1 MATTTAKKTAT
12 KKTATTKATAATPT
26 TEAAKR
32 KAAAQKAAATRKRNQ
47 AAEAR
52 KREAAAQKAAAT
64 RKRNEAAAQRAKVS
78 PERAPIVEREPR
90 ILAEDAS
97 FAAAGLA
104 VDAVSVVRH
113 ASAKIDELRAE
124 VKKAA
129 GDPAAAFKS
138 LSETA
143 PATVTRTVGDVRGRL
158 VAELESAIAVFEKTF
173 DAKAIEGRKLVES
186 LKSDD
191 RIAKLLDQTSSTR
204 SQVKAA
210 VTSVTKTVD
219 VALGAGRKQAE
230 TATSQVKGAT
240 TSVTKTVDVAVE
252 AGRKQAETA
261 KSQVKAAATSV
272 RKSAEAVPGAVE
284 GLEAEVEKA
293 S

>member
-1 MATTTAKKTAT
+1 MATTTKKTAT
-12 KKTATTKATAATPT
+12 KKATAKTSSTPT
-26 TEAAKR
+26 AEAAKR
-32 KAAAQKAAATRKRNQ
+32 KAAAQKAAATRKRN
-47 AAEAR
+47 
-52 KREAAAQKAAAT
+52 AAAAK
-64 RKRNEAAAQRAKVS
+64 RAKVS
-78 PERAPIVEREPR
+78 PERAPIAEREPR

-124 VKKAA
+124 VRKAA
-129 GDPAAAFKS
+129 GDPAATFKS

-158 VAELESAIAVFEKTF
+158 VAELESAIAGFERTF
-173 DAKAIEGRKLVES
+173 DAKASEGRELVES
-186 LKSDD
+186 LKNDD

-204 SQVKAA
+204 SQVKSAL
-210 VTSVTKTVD
+210 TSVTRTVD
-219 VALGAGRKQAE
+219 VAVGAGRKQAE
-230 TATSQVKGAT
+230 TATSQIKGAT

-261 KSQVKAAATSV
+261 KSQVKAAATAV

-284 GLEAEVEKA
+284 GLEAEVDKA